1 MKKLQLITTSFSLFL
16 FTIIV
21 SNAQTVKILFDATK
35 AETAANADWV
45 MDADTHNLGPNSSG
59 VMVTGQG
66 NESNPQRYPT
76 PAQSGITASTAETFW
91 EGSLSSWGIDLVKKG
106 YEVETLPNADSLTYG
121 NASHT
126 QDLSNYKVLII
137 DEPNIRFTL
146 RQRNAIVN
154 FVKNG
159 GGLFIISDH
168 VGSDRNNDGWDSPHI
183 WNDLFANNTVKVN
196 PFGMKF
202 DSLDFSGT
210 FTNLANIPSDTCLHG
225 TMGNVTEVVYSNGTS
240 MTLDRT
246 ANTSVT
252 GLIFNTGYSNTGTTG
267 ALFARALYGSGK
279 VVALGDSSPPDDGT
293 GDPNDALYN
302 GYSAEANGS
311 HQMLMVDATIWL
323 IERNSTTTN
332 IDINENIASVN
343 LFPNPSTENIT
354 VRLNLKK
361 SMEVSFEIYD
371 LAGRMISKNEKR
383 NFDSGMQNQELAV
396 TSKGYYF
403 VKIISAEGVITKPF
417 IID

>member
-1 MKKLQLITTSFSLFL
+1 MKIQLITASLL
-16 FTIIV
+16 LSINVICK
-21 SNAQTVKILFDATK
+21 SQAVKILFDATK

-45 MDADTHNLGPNSSG
+45 LDADTHNLGPNGSG

-106 YEVETLPNADSLTYG
+106 YEVETLPNADSITYG
-121 NASHT
+121 NTSHA

-146 RQRNAIVN
+146 RQRNAMVN

-183 WNDLFANNTVKVN
+183 WNDVFANNTVKVN
-196 PFGMKF
+196 PFGIKF

-210 FTNLANIPSDTCLHG
+210 YTNLANIPSDTCLHG
-225 TMGNVTEVVYSNGTS
+225 PKGNVTKIKYSNGTS

-267 ALFARALYGSGK
+267 VLFARALFGTGK
-279 VVALGDSSPPDDGT
+279 IVALGDSSPPDDGT
-293 GDPNDALYN
+293 GDPNDVLYN
-302 GYSAEANGS
+302 GYTDPTISDSS
-311 HQMLMVDATIWL
+311 HQKLLVDATIWL
-323 IERNSTTTN
+323 IERNTTTTN
-332 IDINENIASVN
+332 IDVNENISSVTI
-343 LFPNPSTENIT
+343 FPNPSTENIT

-361 SMEVSFEIYD
+361 ATDVSFEIYD
-371 LAGRMISKNEKR
+371 ITGRMISKNER
-383 NFDSGMQNQELAV
+383 NNFDAGMQNQELAI

-403 VKIISAEGVITKPF
+403 VRIVSSEGVITKPF

>member
-1 MKKLQLITTSFSLFL
+1 MKKLFFIFSLF
-16 FTIIV
+16 IAVICK
-21 SNAQTVKILFDATK
+21 SQTVKILFDATK

-45 MDADTHNLGPNSSG
+45 IDADTHNLGPNSSG
-59 VMVTGQG
+59 VMVTTSGG

-76 PAQSGITASTAETFW
+76 PAQSGITASTVETFW

-106 YEVETLPNADSLTYG
+106 YEVETLPNADSITYG
-121 NASHT
+121 NTSHA

-137 DEPNIRFTL
+137 VEPNIRFTL

-183 WNDLFANNTVKVN
+183 WNDVFANNTVKVN
-196 PFGMKF
+196 PFGIKF

-210 FTNLANIPSDTCLHG
+210 YTNLANIPNDTCLHG
-225 TMGNVTEVVYSNGTS
+225 PKGNVTKIKYSNGTS

-267 ALFARALYGSGK
+267 ALFARALFGTGK
-279 VVALGDSSPPDDGT
+279 IVALGDSSPPDDGT
-293 GDPNDALYN
+293 GDPNDVLYN
-302 GYSAEANGS
+302 GYTDPTISDSS
-311 HQMLMVDATIWL
+311 HQKLLVDATIWL
-323 IERNSTTTN
+323 IERNTTTTN
-332 IDINENIASVN
+332 IEVNENISSVTI
-343 LFPNPSTENIT
+343 FPNPSTENIT

-361 SMEVSFEIYD
+361 ATDVSFEIYD
-371 LAGRMISKNEKR
+371 ITGRMISKNER
-383 NFDSGMQNQELAV
+383 RSFDAGMQNQELAI

-403 VKIISAEGVITKPF
+403 VRIISVDGVITKPF